1 MLTRSLTGHQSNSA
15 QPLIDPTSSTFAEYS
30 TTVIRAHPQQHTDT
44 VPPSLSS
51 ILTIRPAPS
60 LNGTDDLTDHPLAI
74 GPHGPTPNESIISIE
89 TYHTAS
95 ESTSSAMT
103 PSIAAATEGSSSIRS
118 SILPLVHR
126 FTLLKPGVK
135 RAAGPPPGDRS
146 RSTSPV
152 RTSSESLW
160 NPLEFI
166 FSSALLGAKCDVC
179 FKRLGWKPV
188 LECDDCGL
196 RSVSLAFLDLLNRTY
211 IDFSQRT
218 YQMW

>member
-1 MLTRSLTGHQSNSA
+1 MLLLAYLTKPLLANKSDSA
-15 QPLIDPTSSTFAEYS
+15 QPLIDSTSSFLEYS
-30 TTVIRAHPQQHTDT
+30 TTVIRAPSQQHADS

-51 ILTIRPAPS
+51 ILTVRPAPS
-60 LNGTDDLTDHPLAI
+60 PNGTDDLTDHPLAT
-74 GPHGPTPNESIISIE
+74 GPHAPTPNESLMTIE

-95 ESTSSAMT
+95 ASSSSAMT

-118 SILPLVHR
+118 STLPMLHR

-135 RAAGPPPGDRS
+135 RSHTAPLPGDRS

-196 RSVSLAFLDLLNRTY
+196 R
-211 IDFSQRT
+211 
-218 YQMW
+218 